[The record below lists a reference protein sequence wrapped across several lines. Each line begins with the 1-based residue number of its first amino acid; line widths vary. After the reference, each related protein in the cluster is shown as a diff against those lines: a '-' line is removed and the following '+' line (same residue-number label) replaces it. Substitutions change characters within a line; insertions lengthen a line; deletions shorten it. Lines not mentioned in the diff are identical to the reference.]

1 MLRNLESFMSEKMLK
16 FVKIG
21 QQTPPKRDVNSRK
34 DDFKEIYDEFIL
46 DKAKLQS
53 SRCSQCGVPF
63 CQVHCPL
70 SNNIP
75 DWLKLTAEG
84 RLQEAYEL
92 SQSTNNMPEVCGR
105 ICPQDRLCEG
115 NCVIEQSGHG
125 TVTIGSMEKYITDN
139 AWEQGWVKPIKVTNE
154 KKQSIGIIGAG
165 PAGLAAA
172 EQLRKDGYQITVYDR
187 YDRPGG
193 LLIYGIPNFKL
204 EKFVVERR
212 TNLLRESGI
221 NFELNFEVG
230 KDLTLDQL
238 RKKHDA
244 LLIATGVY
252 KAREINIPGSDLDN
266 IFPAMDFLTAS
277 NKKGLGDQVE
287 AFDKG
292 ILNAEGKDIVV
303 IGGGDT
309 AMDCVRTSI
318 RQKAKSVKCLYR
330 RDKEN
335 MPGSAREVANA
346 EEEGVEFVWLS
357 SPKEFKGKNKIEK
370 IIVDQIELGE
380 PDDTGRRKPKVKDGS
395 HYEINA
401 DMVIKSLGFD
411 PEDLPNLFGN
421 PNLKV
426 TQWGTIKADFDTLET
441 NLDGVF
447 AAGDIVRGASLVVWA
462 IKDGRDAAA
471 SIKKFLQSKLIEN
484 NKVA

>member
-1 MLRNLESFMSEKMLK
+1 MTEKMLK

-21 QQTPPKRDVNSRK
+21 QQTPPKREIDQRK
-34 DDFKEIYDEFIL
+34 KDFNEIYDEYINE
-46 DKAKLQS
+46 KAKEQS

-84 RLQEAYEL
+84 RLKEAYEL

-125 TVTIGSMEKYITDN
+125 TVTIGSVEKFITDN
-139 AWEQGWVKPIKVTNE
+139 AWDKGWVKPIKVERELT
-154 KKQSIGIIGAG
+154 QSIGIIGSG
-165 PAGLAAA
+165 PAGMACA
-172 EQLRKDGYQITVYDR
+172 EQLRKKGYQITIYDR
-187 YDRPGG
+187 CDRAGG

-204 EKFVVERR
+204 EKHVVERR
-212 TNLLRESGI
+212 TKLLQDGGI
-221 NFELNFEVG
+221 KFVLNFEVG
-230 KDLTLDQL
+230 KDASLNEL
-238 RKKHDA
+238 REKHDA
-244 LLIATGVY
+244 VLISTGVY
-252 KAREINIPGSDLDN
+252 KPREIEIEGSDLNN
-266 IFPAMDFLTAS
+266 IYPAMEFLTAS
-277 NKKGLGDQVE
+277 NKKGLGDKVE
-287 AFDKG
+287 NFDNG
-292 ILNAEGKDIVV
+292 SLNAKDKDVIV

-309 AMDCVRTSI
+309 AMDCVRTAV

-335 MPGSAREVANA
+335 MPGSSREVANA

-357 SPKEFKGKNKIEK
+357 SPKKFLGKNKIEK
-370 IIVDQIELGE
+370 VSVDKIKLGD
-380 PDDTGRRKPKVKDGS
+380 PDESGRRKPIIQENSDFELK
-395 HYEINA
+395 A

-411 PEDLPNLFGN
+411 PEDLPVLFGEN
-421 PNLKV
+421 KLQV
-426 TQWGTIKADFDTLET
+426 SRWGTIKIDFDTMET
-441 NLDGVF
+441 SVKGVF

-462 IKDGRDAAA
+462 IKDGRDVAE
-471 SIKKFLQSKLIEN
+471 SIHKYLKDLKDSKR
-484 NKVA
+484 KVA

>member
-1 MLRNLESFMSEKMLK
+1 MTDKMLK

-21 QQTPPKRDVNSRK
+21 QQTPPKRDVGNRK
-34 DDFKEIYDEFIL
+34 EDFNEIYDDFITQ
-46 DKAKLQS
+46 KAQEQS

-84 RLQEAYEL
+84 RLKEAYEL

-139 AWEQGWVKPIKVTNE
+139 AWEKGWVKPIDVKYE
-154 KKQSIGIIGAG
+154 KDQSVGIIGAG

-172 EQLRKDGYQITVYDR
+172 EQLRKNGYKISVYDR
-187 YDRPGG
+187 YDRAGG

-204 EKFVVERR
+204 EKHVVERR
-212 TNLLRESGI
+212 TRLLKDGGI
-221 NFELNFEVG
+221 EFFQNFEVG
-230 KDLTLDQL
+230 KDATLEQL

-244 LLIATGVY
+244 ILIATGVY
-252 KAREINIPGSDLDN
+252 KPREIDLPGNDLEN
-266 IFPAMDFLTAS
+266 IFPAMEFLTAS
-277 NKKGLGDQVE
+277 NKKGLGDKVE
-287 AFDKG
+287 LFDKG

-357 SPKEFKGKNKIEK
+357 SPKEFKGTNKIENL
-370 IIVDQIELGE
+370 IVNQIQLGE
-380 PDDTGRRKPKVKDGS
+380 PDDSGRRRPQIKEGS
-395 HYEINA
+395 EFEIKA
-401 DMVIKSLGFD
+401 DMVIKALGFD
-411 PEDLPNLFGN
+411 PEDLPYLFDAKE
-421 PNLKV
+421 LQV
-426 TQWGTIKADFDTLET
+426 TKWGTVKTDFDTMET
-441 NLDGVF
+441 NLKGVF

-471 SIKKFLQSKLIEN
+471 AMKTYLENIELKKS
-484 NKVA
+484 KVA

>member
-1 MLRNLESFMSEKMLK
+1 MTDKMLK

-21 QQTPPKRDVNSRK
+21 QQTPPKRDVSNRK
-34 DDFKEIYDEFIL
+34 DDFKEIYDDFIKQ
-46 DKAKLQS
+46 KAQEQS

-84 RLQEAYEL
+84 RLKEAYEL

-125 TVTIGSMEKYITDN
+125 TVTIGSVEKYITDN
-139 AWEQGWVKPIKVTNE
+139 AWEKGWVKPIEVKYE
-154 KKQSIGIIGAG
+154 KDQSVGIIGAG

-172 EQLRKDGYQITVYDR
+172 EQLRKNGYKITVYDR
-187 YDRPGG
+187 YDRAGG

-204 EKFVVERR
+204 EKHVVERR
-212 TNLLRESGI
+212 TKLLKDGGI
-221 NFELNFEVG
+221 EFVQNFEVG
-230 KDLTLDQL
+230 KDATLNQL

-244 LLIATGVY
+244 ILIATGVY
-252 KAREINIPGSDLDN
+252 KPREINLLGNDLEN

-277 NKKGLGDQVE
+277 NKKGLGDKVDL
-287 AFDKG
+287 FDKG
-292 ILNAEGKDIVV
+292 ILNAEGKDVVV

-309 AMDCVRTSI
+309 AMDCVRTAV

-330 RDKEN
+330 RDREN

-346 EEEGVEFVWLS
+346 EEEGVEFVWLT
-357 SPKEFKGKNKIEK
+357 SPKEFKGTNKIEK
-370 IIVDQIELGE
+370 LIVDQIQLGE
-380 PDDTGRRKPKVKDGS
+380 PDDSGRRKPQVKEGS
-395 HYEINA
+395 EFEIKA
-401 DMVIKSLGFD
+401 DMVIKALGFD
-411 PEDLPNLFGN
+411 PEDLPHLFDSKA
-421 PNLKV
+421 LQV
-426 TQWGTIKADFDTLET
+426 TKWGTLKTNFDTMET
-441 NLDGVF
+441 NLNGVF

-462 IKDGRDAAA
+462 IKDGRDAAF
-471 SIKKFLQSKLIEN
+471 SIKNYLEN
-484 NKVA
+484 NELKKIKVA

>member
-1 MLRNLESFMSEKMLK
+1 MTDKMLK

-21 QQTPPKRDVNSRK
+21 QQTPPKRDVGNRK
-34 DDFKEIYDEFIL
+34 EDFNEIYDDFITQ
-46 DKAKLQS
+46 KAQEQS

-84 RLQEAYEL
+84 RLKEAYEL

-139 AWEQGWVKPIKVTNE
+139 AWEKGWVKPIDVKYE
-154 KKQSIGIIGAG
+154 KDQSVGIIGAG

-172 EQLRKDGYQITVYDR
+172 EQLRKNGYKITVYDR
-187 YDRPGG
+187 YDRAGG

-204 EKFVVERR
+204 EKHVVERR
-212 TNLLRESGI
+212 TNLLKEGGI
-221 NFELNFEVG
+221 EFIQNFEVG
-230 KDLTLDQL
+230 KDATLDQL

-244 LLIATGVY
+244 ILIATGVY
-252 KAREINIPGSDLDN
+252 KPRKIELPGNDLEN
-266 IFPAMDFLTAS
+266 IFPAMEFLTAS
-277 NKKGLGDQVE
+277 NKKGLGDKVE
-287 AFDKG
+287 LFDKG

-309 AMDCVRTSI
+309 AMDCVRTSV

-357 SPKEFKGKNKIEK
+357 SPKEFKGTNKVESLV
-370 IIVDQIELGE
+370 VDQIQLGE
-380 PDDTGRRKPKVKDGS
+380 PDDSGRRRPQIKEGS
-395 HYEINA
+395 EFKIKA
-401 DMVIKSLGFD
+401 DMVIKALGFD
-411 PEDLPNLFGN
+411 PENLPYLFDTKE
-421 PNLKV
+421 LQV
-426 TQWGTIKADFDTLET
+426 TKWGTVKTDFDTMET
-441 NLDGVF
+441 NLKGVF

-471 SIKKFLQSKLIEN
+471 AMKTYLENIELKKS
-484 NKVA
+484 KVA